1 MQEQGCEPINNC
13 DNDQLSFKAY
23 FSGWLASTTT
33 LAPFTFKTI
42 SPWISATARA
52 VASVCTGGPSGT
64 QCGFQWTKAPTNDG
78 NIGIGQQMS
87 ALGAIQAAMVQ
98 IPGEKIVAPVT
109 TETGGTSKGDP
120 SAGQNS
126 VNVTAELLD
135 AIPPATTRDKVAAG
149 FLTAAVGLSVI
160 GGSAFL
166 MLEG

>member
-1 MQEQGCEPINNC
+1 
-13 DNDQLSFKAY
+13 
-23 FSGWLASTTT
+23 
-33 LAPFTFKTI
+33 
-42 SPWISATARA
+42 
-52 VASVCTGGPSGT
+52 
-64 QCGFQWTKAPTNDG
+64 
-78 NIGIGQQMS
+78 MS